1 MMENEIASQI
11 AMPSNPLFSTFRN
24 KTLSLENRI
33 VMAPMTRSK
42 SPGGVPTEEVAAY
55 YRRRAQGGVGLIIT
69 EGTTIN
75 RPGASN
81 DTDIPNF
88 HTPESLAGW
97 ERVVRE
103 VHAAGGKIAPQLW
116 HMGMAR
122 TKGSGPHPG
131 SPSEGPSGLSAAG
144 EQESAPMSDADIADT
159 IDAFANA
166 AAQAKEIGF
175 DAIELHGAHGYLL
188 DQFFWARSNRR
199 TDRHGG
205 DIAGRTRF
213 ASEVVRTVRQ
223 RVGADFNIIFRIS
236 QWKQQ
241 DYSAR
246 LATSPSDLSAL
257 LEPLALA
264 GVDIFH
270 CSTRRFWEAEF
281 DGSSLNLAGWAKKIT
296 GKPTITVGSVGLK
309 GSDFIHAFKG
319 EGATV
324 SDLGELESRLN
335 RDEFDLVAVGRALIA
350 DADWPT
356 KVRQKKFSE
365 MVPFDPA
372 ALATL

>member
-1 MMENEIASQI
+1 
-11 AMPSNPLFSTFRN
+11 MPSNPLFSTFRN

-33 VMAPMTRSK
+33 VMAPMTRAK
-42 SPGGVPTEEVAAY
+42 SPNGVPTDEVAAY
-55 YRRRAQGGVGLIIT
+55 YRRRAEGGVGLIIT

-81 DTDIPNF
+81 DTEVPGF
-88 HTPESLAGW
+88 HSPASLEGW
-97 ERVVRE
+97 ARVVRE

-122 TKGSGPHPG
+122 TPGSGPNPG
-131 SPSEGPSGLSAAG
+131 SPSEGPSGLSAVG
-144 EQESAPMSDADIADT
+144 EEVSAPMTDADIADT
-159 IDAFANA
+159 IGAFATA

-188 DQFFWARSNRR
+188 DQFFWAQSNRR
-199 TDRHGG
+199 TDRYGG
-205 DIAGRTRF
+205 GIVERTRF
-213 ASEVVRTVRQ
+213 ATEVVQAVRQ
-223 RVGADFNIIFRIS
+223 RVGSDFNIIFRFS

-241 DYSAR
+241 DYGAR
-246 LATSPSDLSAL
+246 LATNPLELSAL

-270 CSTRRFWEAEF
+270 CSTRRFWEPEF
-281 DGSSLNLAGWAKKIT
+281 DRSSLNLAGWAKKIT

-309 GSDFIHAFKG
+309 GSDFIHAFQG
-319 EGATV
+319 EGAAV
-324 SDLGELESRLN
+324 SDLGELERRLE
-335 RDEFDLVAVGRALIA
+335 RHEFDLVAVGRALIA

-356 KVRQKKFSE
+356 KVRHGNFSE
-365 MVPFDPA
+365 IMPFSPA
-372 ALATL
+372 SLASL